1 MPVASRMTLEDAFA
15 CVSLNATATR
25 RSGKVV
31 VTTPA
36 APCPRQLSVTR
47 VWWKSHSGSQE
58 HLPVAVLPRPEA
70 GLAELDALLQT
81 ARLTRGGRSPPPAA
95 ACPRPRLPR
104 KPGSSESTGPRRRP
118 EPHWACSA
126 LAGSGACRWKLRLP
140 AAGLGTRNE
149 KRRGRRRRLV
159 RARCCRAPRVA
170 MASSAR
176 RPPEWRSGVR
186 SVRALGGRA
195 WAAGYG
201 RREPRAGFVVSG
213 RRSCRTFRRLGW
225 WRLRAWR
232 CPALPARGWWQD
244 AGNICRAGTGGLGTA
259 ASQARATTF

>member
-1 MPVASRMTLEDAFA
+1 MGGLVAGGIQDD
-15 CVSLNATATR
+15 TR
-25 RSGKVV
+25 RRLCLRVLERHCDATLRKVV

-36 APCPRQLSVTR
+36 APCPRQLAVTR
-47 VWWKSHSGSQE
+47 VWWKSHCGSQE
-58 HLPVAVLPRPEA
+58 FGPAAALPRPEA
-70 GLAELDALLQT
+70 GLAERDALLQT
-81 ARLTRGGRSPPPAA
+81 ARLTRVGGAHRPQRPAPA
-95 ACPRPRLPR
+95 RGCRENPVLPR
-104 KPGSSESTGPRRRP
+104 APDLGAAGSRTGHARLSP
-118 EPHWACSA
+118 A
-126 LAGSGACRWKLRLP
+126 LAPVGGKLRLP
-140 AAGLGTRNE
+140 AAGLGTRIE

-159 RARCCRAPRVA
+159 RARCCRAPWVA

-225 WRLRAWR
+225 RRLRAWR
-232 CPALPARGWWQD
+232 CPALPARGW
-244 AGNICRAGTGGLGTA
+244 
-259 ASQARATTF
+259 